1 MNSKTINIIKSP
13 TACYY
18 NNCFWTNCGY
28 KGEFAKVILL
38 AKKNT
43 NQNVI
48 KLLSTCKTS
57 FAKDIYFVHTIQNT
71 TYVCADENPYCV

>member
-38 AKKNT
+38 AKKKNT
-43 NQNVI
+43 PIRVI
-48 KLLSTCKTS
+48 KLLSTCKT
-57 FAKDIYFVHTIQNT
+57 
-71 TYVCADENPYCV
+71 